1 MSGLIDFHMH
11 TFFSDGVL
19 LPSELLQRAKSANY
33 KAMALT
39 DHADNSNIESLLTK
53 YNEFVKAIKN
63 TADNDI
69 IVLPGVE
76 LTHVVPS
83 LIASCTKLSRE
94 SGAKVIGCHGETVV
108 EPVPVGTN
116 RAAILAG
123 VDFLAHPGLITEAD
137 AELAA
142 EKGVY
147 LELTSRSGHSL
158 SNGHVARLAKKYGAK
173 LIVNTDS
180 HAPGDL
186 MSVERRRKVVIG
198 AGLDE
203 SDLEQIIANSE
214 QLLAKLL

>member
-1 MSGLIDFHMH
+1 MH

-19 LPSELLQRAKSANY
+19 LPSELVQRAKSANY

-53 YNEFVKAIKN
+53 YNEFVKAIEKTSDIN
-63 TADNDI
+63 I

-76 LTHVVPS
+76 LTHVLPS
-83 LIASCTKLSRE
+83 LIASCTKLCRE
-94 SGAKVIGCHGETVV
+94 LGAKVIACHGETVV
-108 EPVPVGTN
+108 EPVPEGTN

-142 EKGVY
+142 EKGVC
-147 LELTSRSGHSL
+147 LELTSRRGHSL

-186 MSVERRRKVVIG
+186 LSIERRRNVVIG

-203 SDLEQIIANSE
+203 TDLNEIVANSE